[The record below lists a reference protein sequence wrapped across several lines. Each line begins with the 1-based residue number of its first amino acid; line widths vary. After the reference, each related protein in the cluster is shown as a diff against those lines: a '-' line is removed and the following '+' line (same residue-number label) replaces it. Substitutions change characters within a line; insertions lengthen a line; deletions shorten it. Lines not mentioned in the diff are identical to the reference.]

1 MKHTLIAL
9 GITLV
14 AACSSQEGT
23 ASTPSGTSG
32 SNAAQPEGAGS
43 DVDAAADVPTQ
54 DEADAA
60 AAQSID
66 KQNADA
72 EFEKLKNEIGG
83 GG

>member
-14 AACSSQEGT
+14 AACSSQEST
-23 ASTPSGTSG
+23 APTPSGSSTSG
-32 SNAAQPEGAGS
+32 AAQPTGAAS